1 MTPQAAALDL
11 AIRAVDQ
18 ALSEPDKERIGLSG
32 VPQLIKFRMN
42 LESMR
47 NALSSGRLP
56 PKAERSPGMS
66 KVVADSWPFDSR
78 VGRLIIRAERLYCDA

>member
-11 AIRAVDQ
+11 AIHAVDQ
-18 ALSEPDKERIGLSG
+18 ALSEPDKKIGPAG
-32 VPQLIKFRMN
+32 VPQLIKFRVN

-56 PKAERSPGMS
+56 PKGERSLGMS
-66 KVVADSWPFDSR
+66 KVIADSWPFDSS